1 MLAALNASLSGS
13 KLVWG
18 TAAIV
23 ASLGSRFIIGEL
35 TPGQQSVLK
44 STAFKRAAL
53 FAMLFLPTRDL
64 LLSAALTVVV
74 SVLLES
80 LFNENSSYCVLPEC
94 LRDRGGPAGAPPP
107 TLPVASRAVLMGP
120 SASAS
125 PRRKKRVR
133 FAADIGGSSSSS
145 SSSNS
150 SDDEFRGLLG
160 I

>member
-1 MLAALNASLSGS
+1 MSSSILGALNASLSGS

-35 TPGQQSVLK
+35 TPAQQGVLK
-44 STAFKRAAL
+44 SVAFKRAAL

-80 LFNENSSYCVLPEC
+80 LFNETSSYCVLPEC
-94 LRDRGGPAGAPPP
+94 LRERGGIAPVPPP
-107 TLPVASRAVLMGP
+107 TLPLASRAALLGP
-120 SASAS
+120 AASAA
-125 PRRKKRVR
+125 PRRRKHVR
-133 FAADIGGSSSSS
+133 FAVNGT
-145 SSSNS
+145 
-150 SDDEFRGLLG
+150 DDDYGNMLGL
-160 I
+160 